1 MAMNRI
7 PCTVM
12 HPGVLPPLLTDPLN
26 PITMRAQAEVSG
38 GTLLIWSPEGRG
50 EPKKLGT
57 ELLGGVRITVRERS
71 GAEQRR
77 QVLLS
82 SLLRMAPWLVLG
94 LVWALWWKQYPP
106 IYGLYIALA
115 GGLVSGGLHFVL
127 YGGLSR
133 RETVYRFSFAP
144 PTPRKA
150 WWLEVTDEHQSRLR
164 EALRGAGAGLSDA

>member
-1 MAMNRI
+1 MNRI

-12 HPGVLPPLLTDPLN
+12 HPGVMPPLLTDPLN

-38 GTLLIWSPEGRG
+38 GALLLWSPEGRG
-50 EPKKLGT
+50 EPRRLGT
-57 ELLGGVRITVRERS
+57 EPLAGVKVTVQQRS
-71 GAEQRR
+71 GGDQRK

-94 LVWALWWKQYPP
+94 LVWAVWWKQYPP
-106 IYGLYIALA
+106 VYGLYIALA

-133 RETVYRFSFAP
+133 KETVHRFSFVP
-144 PTPRKA
+144 ERPRRA
-150 WWLEVTDEHQSRLR
+150 WWLEVNTEQESRVR
-164 EALRGAGAGLSDA
+164 DALRGAGVELSEG